1 VVLGELPQEVPATVA
16 GLLLP
21 YRRVR
26 L

>member
-1 VVLGELPQEVPATVA
+1 VLGLGAQEVPATVA

-21 YRRVR
+21 CRRVR